1 MVSGQQRNSL
11 NLQLQGMNPWASC
24 KACIQDT
31 CSWGA
36 YPSLLLTKSYR
47 VLGVT
52 DSKQASIHVRIR
64 GCSRTSRHTKI
75 ADLQWNCRWVL
86 LLHLGPRRL
95 LYTVAVGIIQEL
107 LWLMCAFA
115 NSILHSAATS
125 GLRWALDDDLLL
137 GVEVSQW
144 TQPVFLTGTT
154 ALNRKY
160 CMDLFFGG
168 YVFVCCRRFC
178 LGAGDAIDVV
188 LFYLYFCDLAVV
200 VRCQWLIFFCKILLF
215 IYASFLYLA
224 IGN

>member
-1 MVSGQQRNSL
+1 MFLGDL
-11 NLQLQGMNPWASC
+11 
-24 KACIQDT
+24 IQSRHPCHD
-31 CSWGA
+31 
-36 YPSLLLTKSYR
+36 R
-47 VLGVT
+47 
-52 DSKQASIHVRIR
+52 R

-75 ADLQWNCRWVL
+75 ADLWKYCRWVL

-168 YVFVCCRRFC
+168 YVFVCCRRFLFGSWWC
-178 LGAGDAIDVV
+178 NWCCTFLSIFLWLGCRSSVPVADILLQNSVV
-188 LFYLYFCDLAVV
+188 HLCVISLLGNRQLVLLNQSESD
-200 VRCQWLIFFCKILLF
+200 FCKIKLRP
-215 IYASFLYLA
+215 
-224 IGN
+224 

>member
-1 MVSGQQRNSL
+1 MFLGDL
-11 NLQLQGMNPWASC
+11 
-24 KACIQDT
+24 IQSRHPCHD
-31 CSWGA
+31 
-36 YPSLLLTKSYR
+36 R
-47 VLGVT
+47 
-52 DSKQASIHVRIR
+52 R

-75 ADLQWNCRWVL
+75 ADLWKYCRWVL

-215 IYASFLYLA
+215 ICASFLYLA
-224 IGN
+224 TSVAQPNRKWMSTGELLPTCCIDIYGPKRPMWSVT